1 MEVLVK
7 KSKSKK
13 GKVVSWMGGRMSFS
27 SYMSE
32 LLRNELYE
40 LNNPQL
46 NKDISPLN
54 YLAKIQLQISTIPKE
69 NEFLIESFETKEGFH
84 TIFYPFEGRF
94 VHEALSHLIA
104 YRISLLKPVTFSLA
118 YNDYGFE
125 LLSNEFLNIENI
137 LDNNLWDES
146 YLFEDLNQSINT
158 SEMARR
164 KFRDIAVIS
173 GLIFTGMP
181 NKRKKNKDL
190 QSGSQLLFDVFRDY
204 EPENLLFKQS
214 FSETF
219 EYQLEEG
226 RLRKALIRIQKQK
239 LIWKKISKPSPFSFP
254 IITDRLRESLS
265 SEQFDDRISKMLNNY
280 S

>member
-1 MEVLVK
+1 M
-7 KSKSKK
+7 
-13 GKVVSWMGGRMSFS
+13 
-27 SYMSE
+27 
-32 LLRNELYE
+32 
-40 LNNPQL
+40 
-46 NKDISPLN
+46 
-54 YLAKIQLQISTIPKE
+54 
-69 NEFLIESFETKEGFH
+69 
-84 TIFYPFEGRF
+84 
-94 VHEALSHLIA
+94 
-104 YRISLLKPVTFSLA
+104 TFSLA

-219 EYQLEEG
+219 EFQLEEG
-226 RLRKALIRIQKQK
+226 RLRKALIRIQNQN
-239 LIWKKISKPSPFSFP
+239 LIWKKILKPSPFSFP